1 MIPLATHDSSDGLIL
16 EFGHQQNLQR
26 GDLRPDLL
34 FGGQFGFQFL
44 TASPGHGST
53 CLMEIYWEFMGIYG
67 GLLWIHQR
75 HRDIHEIRMTS

>member
-34 FGGQFGFQFL
+34 FGGQFGFQFQQ
-44 TASPGHGST
+44 H
-53 CLMEIYWEFMGIYG
+53 
-67 GLLWIHQR
+67 LLA
-75 HRDIHEIRMTS
+75 MVPPV